1 MPEAESRSRRGEAQE
16 QAGTADGERKGQIQK
31 ALVSE
36 TRIRQLPH
44 PNAVISIPD
53 MFLCRLDGSARRTA
67 VQASNVTGQRLHLR
81 ASLVSLDYQ
90 ITLSCSNTVACK
102 VQLRNLVFLA
112 QLPVVDDSLTLM
124 DTLPPPKPVQNET
137 TGQDGVRSANNVCR
151 ILLAPLL

>member
-1 MPEAESRSRRGEAQE
+1 MPEAESRSQRGEAQE

-44 PNAVISIPD
+44 PNAVISIPE
-53 MFLCRLDGSARRTA
+53 MFLCRLDGSARRTD

-90 ITLSCSNTVACK
+90 ITLSLVKHCSVLIL
-102 VQLRNLVFLA
+102 VQLRSFVFLA
-112 QLPVVDDSLTLM
+112 QLS
-124 DTLPPPKPVQNET
+124 
-137 TGQDGVRSANNVCR
+137 GVERQRHAWTIPRRSRNLSR
-151 ILLAPLL
+151 MRLLASTVSDPPITCVARC